1 MRWWYDIGECIYF
14 FVNRR
19 NMSIKIVNIV
29 LGKKVRIMISTN
41 RLMLYKDFVYNDI
54 FYGIANIISA
64 SLNGEDI
71 ISEDIVDRAYE
82 CVNKLIE
89 VTDTYGLEGNL
100 YHSFLTF
107 LLVNNENAFSI
118 SCEKIGNR
126 EGSINSI
133 AKNDLEIFK
142 GLFDVD
148 LCKLDE
154 KLGTK
159 CFSFLVD
166 YKHKDGNSKVFNRR
180 VRDSI
185 CNLAKELADALNVD
199 AFYDKLVEF
208 YKATGVGKL
217 GLNKA
222 FRIDMD
228 ENDKAVLMPVT
239 SIEHVY
245 LDDLIGY
252 EIQKK
257 KLIDNTEDFVSGRPA
272 NNALLYGD
280 SGTGKSS
287 SIKAILNEYYDR
299 GLRMIEVYKHQFQE
313 LSKIIEQVKDRNYKF
328 IVYMDDLSFE
338 DYEIEYKYLKAII
351 EGGLSKKP
359 NNVLIYA
366 TSNRRHLVR
375 EKWQDKEDRDQD
387 LHTNDTVQEKLSL
400 VNRFGVTICYQKPN
414 KKEFQEIIRVLAK
427 RHNIVMDENELLLK
441 ANAWELSHGGISG
454 RTAQQFINY
463 IVGQYS

>member
-1 MRWWYDIGECIYF
+1 
-14 FVNRR
+14 
-19 NMSIKIVNIV
+19 
-29 LGKKVRIMISTN
+29 
-41 RLMLYKDFVYNDI
+41 
-54 FYGIANIISA
+54 
-64 SLNGEDI
+64 
-71 ISEDIVDRAYE
+71 
-82 CVNKLIE
+82 
-89 VTDTYGLEGNL
+89 
-100 YHSFLTF
+100 
-107 LLVNNENAFSI
+107 
-118 SCEKIGNR
+118 
-126 EGSINSI
+126 
-133 AKNDLEIFK
+133 
-142 GLFDVD
+142 
-148 LCKLDE
+148 
-154 KLGTK
+154 
-159 CFSFLVD
+159 
-166 YKHKDGNSKVFNRR
+166 
-180 VRDSI
+180 
-185 CNLAKELADALNVD
+185 LAKELAKASDVD
-199 AFYDKLVEF
+199 GFYEKLVGF
-208 YKATGVGKL
+208 YKETGVGKL

-222 FRIDMD
+222 FRIEMD

-287 SIKAILNEYYDR
+287 SIKAILNEYYDK
-299 GLRMIEVYKHQFQE
+299 GLRMIEVYKHQFKE

-400 VNRFGVTICYQKPN
+400 VNRFGVTICYSKPS
-414 KKEFQEIIRVLAK
+414 KKEFDFIVSELADRYGVK
-427 RHNIVMDENELLLK
+427 MSKETLLQK

-454 RTAQQFINY
+454 RTAQQFITY
-463 IVGQYS
+463 LLGQED

>member
-1 MRWWYDIGECIYF
+1 
-14 FVNRR
+14 
-19 NMSIKIVNIV
+19 
-29 LGKKVRIMISTN
+29 MISTN

-71 ISEDIVDRAYE
+71 ISEDIVNKAYE

>member
-1 MRWWYDIGECIYF
+1 MLIY
-14 FVNRR
+14 
-19 NMSIKIVNIV
+19 
-29 LGKKVRIMISTN
+29 
-41 RLMLYKDFVYNDI
+41 
-54 FYGIANIISA
+54 
-64 SLNGEDI
+64 
-71 ISEDIVDRAYE
+71 
-82 CVNKLIE
+82 
-89 VTDTYGLEGNL
+89 L
-100 YHSFLTF
+100 YHS
-107 LLVNNENAFSI
+107 
-118 SCEKIGNR
+118 K
-126 EGSINSI
+126 
-133 AKNDLEIFK
+133 
-142 GLFDVD
+142 
-148 LCKLDE
+148 
-154 KLGTK
+154 
-159 CFSFLVD
+159 
-166 YKHKDGNSKVFNRR
+166 
-180 VRDSI
+180 
-185 CNLAKELADALNVD
+185 AL
-199 AFYDKLVEF
+199 
-208 YKATGVGKL
+208 
-217 GLNKA
+217 
-222 FRIDMD
+222 
-228 ENDKAVLMPVT
+228 
-239 SIEHVY
+239 
-245 LDDLIGY
+245 
-252 EIQKK
+252 
-257 KLIDNTEDFVSGRPA
+257 VSGRPA

-287 SIKAILNEYYDR
+287 SIKAILNEYYDK
-299 GLRMIEVYKHQFQE
+299 GLRMIEVYKHQFKE

>member
-1 MRWWYDIGECIYF
+1 
-14 FVNRR
+14 
-19 NMSIKIVNIV
+19 
-29 LGKKVRIMISTN
+29 MINTN
-41 RLMLYKDFVYNDI
+41 RLILYKDFVYNDI
-54 FYGIANIISA
+54 FYGIADTISRVIDGH
-64 SLNGEDI
+64 LEDK
-71 ISEDIVDRAYE
+71 EDVIANAYE

-89 VTDTYGLEGNL
+89 VTDNYGLEGNL

-107 LLVNNENAFSI
+107 LLVNNENAFSM
-118 SCEKIGNR
+118 SCEKLGDR
-126 EGSINSI
+126 EGSINKI
-133 AKNDLEIFK
+133 AENDLSIFK
-142 GLFDVD
+142 ELFSVD
-148 LCKLDE
+148 LRALDKALE
-154 KLGTK
+154 IE
-159 CFSFLVD
+159 CFSFLID
-166 YKHKDGNSKVFNRR
+166 YKHKDGNSKVFNKR

-185 CNLAKELADALNVD
+185 CNLAGELALCENVQY
-199 AFYDKLVEF
+199 FYDKLVEF
-208 YKATGVGKL
+208 YKETGVGKL

-222 FRIDMD
+222 FRIEMD
-228 ENDKAVLMPVT
+228 ENDKSVLVPVT

-245 LDDLIGY
+245 LDDLVGY

-299 GLRMIEVYKHQFQE
+299 GLRMIEVYKHQFKE

-328 IVYMDDLSFE
+328 IIYMDDLSFE

-427 RHNIVMDENELLLK
+427 RHNIIMDENELLLK
-441 ANAWELSHGGISG
+441 ANAWELSHGGVSG

>member
-1 MRWWYDIGECIYF
+1 
-14 FVNRR
+14 
-19 NMSIKIVNIV
+19 
-29 LGKKVRIMISTN
+29 MINTN
-41 RLMLYKDFVYNDI
+41 RLILYKDFVYNDI
-54 FYGIANIISA
+54 FYGIADTISRVIDGH
-64 SLNGEDI
+64 LEDK
-71 ISEDIVDRAYE
+71 EDVITNAYE

-89 VTDTYGLEGNL
+89 VTDNYGLEGNL

-107 LLVNNENAFSI
+107 LLVNNENAFSM
-118 SCEKIGNR
+118 SCEKLGDR
-126 EGSINSI
+126 EGSINKI
-133 AKNDLEIFK
+133 AENDLSIFK
-142 GLFDVD
+142 ELFSVD
-148 LCKLDE
+148 LRALDKALE
-154 KLGTK
+154 IE
-159 CFSFLVD
+159 CFSFLID
-166 YKHKDGNSKVFNRR
+166 YKHKDGNSKVFNKR

-185 CNLAKELADALNVD
+185 CNLAGELALCENVQC
-199 AFYDKLVEF
+199 FYDKLVEF
-208 YKATGVGKL
+208 YKETGVGKL

-222 FRIDMD
+222 FRIEMD
-228 ENDKAVLMPVT
+228 ENDKSVLVPVT

-245 LDDLIGY
+245 LDDLVGY

-299 GLRMIEVYKHQFQE
+299 GLRMIEVYKHQFKE

-328 IVYMDDLSFE
+328 IIYMDDLSFE

-427 RHNIVMDENELLLK
+427 RHNIIMDENELLLK
-441 ANAWELSHGGISG
+441 ANAWELSHGGVSG

>member
-1 MRWWYDIGECIYF
+1 
-14 FVNRR
+14 
-19 NMSIKIVNIV
+19 
-29 LGKKVRIMISTN
+29 MINTN
-41 RLMLYKDFVYNDI
+41 RLILYKDFVYNDI
-54 FYGIANIISA
+54 FYGIADTINYVIDGH
-64 SLNGEDI
+64 LEDK
-71 ISEDIVDRAYE
+71 EDVIANAYE

-89 VTDTYGLEGNL
+89 VTDNYGLEGNL

-107 LLVNNENAFSI
+107 LLVNNENAFSM
-118 SCEKIGNR
+118 SCEKLGDR
-126 EGSINSI
+126 EGSINKI
-133 AKNDLEIFK
+133 AENDLSIFK
-142 GLFDVD
+142 ELFSVD
-148 LCKLDE
+148 LRALDKALDVE
-154 KLGTK
+154 
-159 CFSFLVD
+159 CFSFLID
-166 YKHKDGNSKVFNRR
+166 YKHKDGNSKVFNKR

-185 CNLAKELADALNVD
+185 CNLAGELALCENVQY
-199 AFYDKLVEF
+199 FYDKLVEF
-208 YKATGVGKL
+208 YKETGVGKL

-222 FRIDMD
+222 FRIEMD
-228 ENDKAVLMPVT
+228 ENDKSVLVPVT

-245 LDDLIGY
+245 LDDLVGY

-299 GLRMIEVYKHQFQE
+299 GLRMIEVYKHQFKE

-328 IVYMDDLSFE
+328 IIYMDDLSFE

-427 RHNIVMDENELLLK
+427 RHNIIMDENELLLK
-441 ANAWELSHGGISG
+441 ANAWELSHGGVSG

>member
-1 MRWWYDIGECIYF
+1 M
-14 FVNRR
+14 N
-19 NMSIKIVNIV
+19 
-29 LGKKVRIMISTN
+29 STK
-41 RLMLYKDFVYNDI
+41 RLILYKDFVYNDI
-54 FYGIANIISA
+54 FYGIADIIKNVVDGYLDNKEEIIS
-64 SLNGEDI
+64 N
-71 ISEDIVDRAYE
+71 AYE

-89 VTDTYGLEGNL
+89 VTDNYGLEGNL

-107 LLVNNENAFSI
+107 LLVNNENAFSM
-118 SCEKIGNR
+118 SCEKLGDR
-126 EGSINSI
+126 DGSINKI
-133 AKNDLEIFK
+133 AENDFSIFK
-142 GLFDVD
+142 ELFAVD
-148 LCKLDE
+148 LKTLDKALE
-154 KLGTK
+154 VE
-159 CFSFLVD
+159 CFSFLLD

-185 CNLAKELADALNVD
+185 CNLARELALCENVQD
-199 AFYDKLVEF
+199 FYSKLVDF
-208 YKATGVGKL
+208 YKVTGVGKL

-222 FRIDMD
+222 FRIEMD
-228 ENDKAVLMPVT
+228 ENDKSVLVPVT

-245 LDDLIGY
+245 LDDLVGY

-257 KLIDNTEDFVSGRPA
+257 KLIDNTEDFVSGRPS

-299 GLRMIEVYKHQFQE
+299 GLRMIEVYKHQFKE

-328 IVYMDDLSFE
+328 IIYMDDLSFE

-427 RHNIVMDENELLLK
+427 RHNIVMEENELLLK
-441 ANAWELSHGGISG
+441 ANAWELSHGGVSG

>member
-1 MRWWYDIGECIYF
+1 
-14 FVNRR
+14 
-19 NMSIKIVNIV
+19 
-29 LGKKVRIMISTN
+29 MIHTD
-41 RLMLYKDFVYNDI
+41 RLMLYKNFVYNDI
-54 FYGIANIISA
+54 FYGMA
-64 SLNGEDI
+64 DI
-71 ISEDIVDRAYE
+71 INACVYGDGVLPGFTKEETIKKAYE

-89 VTDTYGLEGNL
+89 VTDSYGLEGNL
-100 YHSFLTF
+100 YHSFLAF
-107 LLVNNENAFSI
+107 LLANNENAFSM
-118 SCEKIGNR
+118 SCEKSGDT
-126 EGSINSI
+126 EGSINRI
-133 AKNDLEIFK
+133 AMNDFQIFMELFNIDLTEIDNR
-142 GLFDVD
+142 FDVN
-148 LCKLDE
+148 
-154 KLGTK
+154 
-159 CFSFLVD
+159 CFGFLVE
-166 YKHKDGNSKVFNRR
+166 YKHKNGNSKVFNKR

-185 CNLAKELADALNVD
+185 CQLAE
-199 AFYDKLVEF
+199 KLSSACDIMDF
-208 YKATGVGKL
+208 YKYVVDFYYETGVGKL

-222 FRIDMD
+222 FRIEMD
-228 ENDKAVLMPVT
+228 DDEKPVLVPIT
-239 SIEHVY
+239 SIEHIY
-245 LDDLIGY
+245 LDDLVGY

-257 KLIDNTEDFVSGRPA
+257 KLIDNTEDFLCGRAA

-287 SIKAILNEYYDR
+287 SIKAILNEYYGR
-299 GLRMIEVYKHQFQE
+299 GLRMIEVYKHQFKE

-400 VNRFGVTICYQKPN
+400 VNRFGVTICYSRPD
-414 KKEFQEIIRVLAK
+414 KKEFQNIISVLADK
-427 RHNIVMDENELLLK
+427 YGVKMGKEELLMK

-463 IVGQYS
+463 VLGQEERAGE

>member
-1 MRWWYDIGECIYF
+1 M
-14 FVNRR
+14 VNT
-19 NMSIKIVNIV
+19 K
-29 LGKKVRIMISTN
+29 
-41 RLMLYKDFVYNDI
+41 RLMLYKDFAYNDI
-54 FYGIANIISA
+54 FYGIAKIIDAAFSNESNA
-64 SLNGEDI
+64 CEDLAT
-71 ISEDIVDRAYE
+71 EVYV

-89 VTDTYGLEGNL
+89 VTDNYGLEGNL

-107 LLVNNENAFSI
+107 LLVNNENAFSM
-118 SCEKIGNR
+118 SCEKIGDR
-126 EGSINSI
+126 EGSINNI

-148 LCKLDE
+148 LNKLDE
-154 KLGTK
+154 ALGVK

-166 YKHKDGNSKVFNRR
+166 YKHRDGNSKVFNRR

-185 CNLAKELADALNVD
+185 CNLAKELAVASDVEE
-199 AFYDKLVEF
+199 FYNKLVEF
-208 YKATGVGKL
+208 YKETGVGKL

-222 FRIDMD
+222 FRIEMD
-228 ENDKAVLMPVT
+228 DNDKAVLMPVT

-245 LDDLIGY
+245 LDDLVGY

-287 SIKAILNEYYDR
+287 SIKAILNEYYDK
-299 GLRMIEVYKHQFQE
+299 GLRMIEVYKHQFRE

-328 IVYMDDLSFE
+328 IIYMDDLSFE

-427 RHNIVMDENELLLK
+427 RHNIIMDENELLLK

-463 IVGQYS
+463 IVGQCS

>member
-1 MRWWYDIGECIYF
+1 
-14 FVNRR
+14 
-19 NMSIKIVNIV
+19 
-29 LGKKVRIMISTN
+29 MINTN
-41 RLMLYKDFVYNDI
+41 RLMLYKDFAYNDI
-54 FYGIANIISA
+54 FYGIANIIETSVREEGGI
-64 SLNGEDI
+64 GEDMANM
-71 ISEDIVDRAYE
+71 AYD

-89 VTDTYGLEGNL
+89 VTDAYGLEGNL

-126 EGSINSI
+126 EGSINTI
-133 AKNDLEIFK
+133 AKSDLEIFK

-154 KLGTK
+154 ALGIK

-185 CNLAKELADALNVD
+185 CNLAGELAKALDVEE
-199 AFYDKLVEF
+199 FYAKLVEF

-222 FRIDMD
+222 FRIEMD
-228 ENDKAVLMPVT
+228 ENDKGVLMPVT

-245 LDDLIGY
+245 LDDLVGY

-257 KLIDNTEDFVSGRPA
+257 KLIDNTEDFVCGRPA

-299 GLRMIEVYKHQFQE
+299 GLRMIEVYKHQFKE

-427 RHNIVMDENELLLK
+427 RHGIVMDENDLLLK

-463 IVGQYS
+463 IVGQCS